1 MWFCAT
7 YLGLQAF
14 FIVGFSLWVAAFADN
29 RILLEPD
36 YSLHQRPPTDEGEP
50 LLIQVACSIFSI
62 YPSNLY
68 IYFVIFFQAS
78 INLRNILEV
87 REKEQLVSLETT
99 LRLYWKVRWKQ
110 SPPHPTPQIEM

>member
-50 LLIQVACSIFSI
+50 LLLEVTCRKF
-62 YPSNLY
+62 LY
-68 IYFVIFFQAS
+68 ILFIVAYSVFIFQAS

-99 LRLYWKVRWKQ
+99 LRLYWKVRWKN
-110 SPPHPTPQIEM
+110 